1 MITWNNIQA
10 DVLELLAVENPA
22 VSKFDIDKAIAG
34 KIRAEIGALQFGT
47 DAKAKAKL
55 TVNADFTA
63 SYNNKQKA
71 SANAEWRP
79 FAALLR
85 WNDSLVRSR
94 AEFPGSTVASLPTTV
109 EFRTLVAWIKSL
121 RPRAEVAKEVAKA
134 EVPAKKERDAAGNIE
149 GAEVGIVEA
158 AHGSE

>member
-1 MITWNNIQA
+1 M
-10 DVLELLAVENPA
+10 ELLAKENPA

-34 KIRAEIGALQFGT
+34 KIRAEISALQFST
-47 DAKAKAKL
+47 DAKAKSKL

-71 SANAEWRP
+71 SANAEWKP

-94 AEFPGSTVASLPTTV
+94 AEFPGATQATLPNTT
-109 EFRTLVAWIKSL
+109 EFRTLVAWVKSL
-121 RPRAEVAKEVAKA
+121 RPRGEATKA
-134 EVPAKKERDAAGNIE
+134 EEQKEEQNA
-149 GAEVGIVEA
+149 
-158 AHGSE
+158 

>member
-10 DVLELLAVENPA
+10 DVLELLAAENPA

-47 DAKAKAKL
+47 DAKAKSKL

-71 SANAEWRP
+71 SANAEWKP

-94 AEFPGSTVASLPTTV
+94 AEFPGATQATLPNTT
-109 EFRTLVAWIKSL
+109 EFRTLVAWVKSL
-121 RPRAEVAKEVAKA
+121 RPRADA
-134 EVPAKKERDAAGNIE
+134 PKKEEETKKEEQTA
-149 GAEVGIVEA
+149 
-158 AHGSE
+158 